1 MNIEVLSY
9 ELINQI
15 AAGEVVERPLSV
27 VKELVENS
35 LDAGASRIAVEI
47 KSGGIEYIRITDN
60 GSGIPKDQV
69 QKAFLQHA
77 TSKVRTFD
85 DIMRVSSMGF
95 RGEALSSIAS
105 VSKVELVTRVDGE
118 ETGTRLVLEGSE
130 VISQKDVACPV
141 GTTFHIRELFYNTPA
156 RLKFLKKPVT
166 EGNYV
171 SELMGRLAL
180 GHPDIAMTYV
190 NNNETVLQTNGN
202 GDLRTVIFYVLGKDV
217 AAKLIRLKDDRDIDI
232 SGYIGRLD
240 NTKAN
245 RTGGVVFVN
254 GRYVKS
260 PLLQS
265 AVENAY
271 RTMLMGGRF
280 PVYVLNITVDPAMV
294 DVNVHPAKTE
304 IRFRDEEE
312 IYRAVT
318 EAVYNTLSDEVL
330 VADHRRPEP
339 EPKRTESECK
349 RTEPV
354 RWTLTVAE
362 DKGAE
367 VKSPFVPMEAERLR
381 PIADI
386 PLRVTE
392 TPIVQTPPVCNMPPV
407 RQAPEMSNTPD
418 EIQTPSVT
426 QAAFIASSPEASDP
440 SEIPQAPTPP
450 EEPFFSSYRLIGLAF
465 GLYWIAEQ
473 GDRLY
478 IIDQH
483 ACHERIMFEMLRQN
497 LQSGEIVSQGLV
509 EPMDIRLGF
518 SEYRVLVDNLET
530 LEGFGFD
537 IDVLGSNRV
546 LVRAVPIAVSKP
558 LGEDFLRDILDKI
571 EKIPANTADIHDY
584 LVHSIAR
591 IACRAAVKAND
602 FLGEDEARAMI
613 TRALALKNPF
623 TCPHGRPTIIEITQS
638 ELNRRFKRT

>member
-85 DIMRVSSMGF
+85 DIMNVSSMGF

-118 ETGTRLVLEGSE
+118 ETGTRLVLEGGE

-141 GTTFHIRELFYNTPA
+141 GTTFHIRDLFYNTPA
-156 RLKFLKKPVT
+156 RLKFLKKPAT

-217 AAKLIRLKDDRDIDI
+217 AAKLIRLKDDRDVDI

-280 PVYVLNITVDPAMV
+280 PVYVLNLAVDPAMV

-304 IRFRDEEE
+304 IRFRDEEG

-318 EAVYNTLSDEVL
+318 DAVYNTLSDEVL
-330 VADHRRPEP
+330 VADHRRAEP
-339 EPKRTESECK
+339 ECNRTESE
-349 RTEPV
+349 R
-354 RWTLTVAE
+354 RSLTVAE
-362 DKGAE
+362 NKEVE
-367 VKSPFVPMEAERLR
+367 VKSPFVPMEAERPR

-386 PLRVTE
+386 PLYVTE
-392 TPIVQTPPVCNMPPV
+392 PK
-407 RQAPEMSNTPD
+407 QAPQVSYKTANTIVFHEPPK
-418 EIQTPSVT
+418 EP
-426 QAAFIASSPEASDP
+426 SSPVISDP
-440 SEIPQAPTPP
+440 SVAPAPPAPP

-483 ACHERIMFEMLRQN
+483 ACHERIMYETLRQN
-497 LQSGEIVSQGLV
+497 LQSGDIVSQGLI

-518 SEYRVLVDNLET
+518 SEYRVLTDNLET

-558 LGEDFLRDILDKI
+558 LGEDFLHDILDKI
-571 EKIPANTADIHDY
+571 ERIPANTADIHDY

-602 FLGEDEARAMI
+602 FLSEDEARAMI